1 MVPGKAVARCIWTW
15 LSIIAGGTAHPTPSN
30 HLQEMDAKNTH
41 FFGNSSYR
49 LNQREVCNAT
59 LSGQDTFV
67 LMPTGGACC
76 PVVDTC

>member
-1 MVPGKAVARCIWTW
+1 
-15 LSIIAGGTAHPTPSN
+15 
-30 HLQEMDAKNTH
+30 MDAKNNH

-67 LMPTGGACC
+67 LMPTGGAHLLFFCC
-76 PVVDTC
+76 PVVCAEQCYVIAGRCLCE